1 MEKHVGK
8 VVIWGATSLGKYLAD
23 NIIHNN
29 KKWRPLAFVDNDPKL
44 CNAYISSIPVISYV
58 AFGAMENLGEIT
70 VLLAVRNA
78 KNIFQILE
86 QLEHLSVGNIGI
98 VKHEVLLSGTCIDP
112 WSLDEEI
119 IWYVFGQKTD
129 RIVPYIEVNLTD
141 ACNLKC
147 KGCTHFSSLYEES
160 SIYPLYDYEK
170 DLRKLRN
177 AGQIFRLR
185 LLGGEPFLIKNLHE
199 YIRITREIFPES
211 MIEIVTNGLLVTKVK
226 QEIMM
231 AIRDYDICISVSL
244 YLPTCKIKKEIE
256 EQLRAY
262 DILYYFDTGNTE
274 REITMFYRNL
284 TLQDTHDAEISNSVC
299 LSSACTF
306 LRRGRIYKCPFD
318 GLVNDFYRYYEVD
331 GKHES
336 GVDLDRNADYIYE
349 KLKEYALRP
358 IKLCRYC
365 SEEPESIPWSVEA
378 KPALGDWLFHDGK

>member
-1 MEKHVGK
+1 MDRQVGK
-8 VVIWGATSLGKYLAD
+8 VVIWGVTHLGKYLAD
-23 NIIHNN
+23 NIVHNR
-29 KKWRPLAFVDNDPKL
+29 KKWKPLAFVDSDPEL
-44 CNAYISSIPVISYV
+44 CNTCMNNIPVVSASV
-58 AFGAMENLGEIT
+58 LRTMENSREIT
-70 VLLAVRNA
+70 VLLAVRSA

-86 QLEHLSVGNIGI
+86 QLDSLPVGNIGI

-119 IWYVFGQKTD
+119 VWYVFGQKID

-170 DLRKLRN
+170 DLQKLRN
-177 AGQIFRLR
+177 VGQIFRLR

-211 MIEIVTNGLLVTKVK
+211 MIEIVTNGLLVKKVN
-226 QEIMM
+226 QEIMTT
-231 AIRDYDICISVSL
+231 IRDYDICISVSL
-244 YLPTCKIKKEIE
+244 YPPTCKIKKEIE
-256 EQLRAY
+256 DHMRAY
-262 DILYYFDTGNTE
+262 GILYYFDTGNTE
-274 REITMFYRNL
+274 QEITMFYRNL
-284 TLQDTHDAEISNSVC
+284 TLQDTHDEEISNSVC
-299 LSSACTF
+299 LSASCTF

-331 GKHES
+331 GKYES
-336 GVDLDRNADYIYE
+336 GVDLARNADYIYE

>member
-1 MEKHVGK
+1 MNKQVGK
-8 VVIWGATSLGKYLAD
+8 VVIWGVTPLGKYLAD
-23 NIIHNN
+23 NIVHDK
-29 KKWRPLAFVDNDPKL
+29 KKWRPFAFVDSDPEL
-44 CNAYISSIPVISYV
+44 CNTCMNSIPVISGT
-58 AFGAMENLGEIT
+58 ALRTMENSEEIT
-70 VLLAVRNA
+70 VLLAVRSA

-86 QLEHLSVGNIGI
+86 QLDSLPVGNIGI

-112 WSLDEEI
+112 WSMDEKI
-119 IWYVFGQKTD
+119 VWYVYGQKTD
-129 RIVPYIEVNLTD
+129 CIVPYIEVNLTD

-177 AGQIFRLR
+177 VGQVFRLR

-199 YIRITREIFPES
+199 YIGITREIFPES
-211 MIEIVTNGLLVTKVK
+211 TIEIVTNGLLVTKVD
-226 QEIMM
+226 QEIMR

-244 YLPTCKIKKEIE
+244 YPPTYKIKKEIE
-256 EQLRAY
+256 EHMRSY
-262 DILYYFDTGNTE
+262 GIWYYFDTGNTE
-274 REITMFYRNL
+274 QGITMFYRNL

-299 LSSACTF
+299 SSAACTF

-358 IKLCRYC
+358 VKLCRYC
-365 SEEPESIPWSVEA
+365 SEELENIPWSVEA
-378 KPALGDWLFHDGK
+378 KPVLGDWLFHDGK